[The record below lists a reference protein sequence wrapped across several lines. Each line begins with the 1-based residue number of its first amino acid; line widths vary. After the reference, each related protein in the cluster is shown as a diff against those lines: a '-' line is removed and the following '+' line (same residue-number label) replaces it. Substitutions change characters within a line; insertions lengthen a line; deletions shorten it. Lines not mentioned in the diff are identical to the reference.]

1 MKADVADSEQ
11 VVAAFEQVRERF
23 GPVLVLVNN
32 AGVRED
38 GLAIRMSADEWEHV
52 VDVNLNGAFHCTRR
66 ALDDMLK
73 ARWGR
78 VVNVSSV
85 VAERGNP
92 GQANY
97 AAAKAGLLGFTRT
110 LAREMG
116 RKGITVN
123 AVTPGVIETD
133 MTDGRRRRPEE
144 GGPGRP
150 GRAAPTR
157 SPPPISF
164 LVSEDAAYV
173 NGATLAVDGG
183 LGAHERASTTEQEQ
197 TRRNDTM
204 ANVPNDQDVLGGIRE
219 ELAAIKVPGAEEAA
233 PESTW
238 NDLDVDSLDLVEVVK
253 ALEDRYEIQIADGR
267 LKSIA
272 TVGDAVSLVQ
282 ELVREKEGVSA

>member
-1 MKADVADSEQ
+1 MSAPDGGCALVTGGSRGIGAAIAERLRGDGWNVATLSRGGNGADVKADVSDSEQ
-11 VVAAFEQVRERF
+11 VVAAFEQLRERF

-32 AGVRED
+32 AGVRQD
-38 GLAIRMSADEWEHV
+38 GLAIRMSADEWETV
-52 VDVNLNGAFHCTRR
+52 VDVNLN
-66 ALDDMLK
+66 

-133 MTDGRRRRPEE
+133 MTTDVADDLKKAVPAGRV
-144 GGPGRP
+144 GRP
-150 GRAAPTR
+150 DEVAAA
-157 SPPPISF
+157 ISF

-183 LGAHERASTTEQEQ
+183 LGA
-197 TRRNDTM
+197 
-204 ANVPNDQDVLGGIRE
+204 
-219 ELAAIKVPGAEEAA
+219 
-233 PESTW
+233 
-238 NDLDVDSLDLVEVVK
+238 
-253 ALEDRYEIQIADGR
+253 
-267 LKSIA
+267 
-272 TVGDAVSLVQ
+272 
-282 ELVREKEGVSA
+282 

>member
-1 MKADVADSEQ
+1 MPDRARNNGHDGCALVTGGTRGIGAAIAERLRGDGWNVATLSRNGNGADVKADVADSEQ

-32 AGVRED
+32 AGVRQD

-78 VVNVSSV
+78 VVNISSV

-133 MTDGRRRRPEE
+133 MTTDVADDLRKAVPAGRV
-144 GGPGRP
+144 GRP
-150 GRAAPTR
+150 DEVAAA
-157 SPPPISF
+157 ISF

-183 LGAHERASTTEQEQ
+183 LGA
-197 TRRNDTM
+197 
-204 ANVPNDQDVLGGIRE
+204 
-219 ELAAIKVPGAEEAA
+219 
-233 PESTW
+233 
-238 NDLDVDSLDLVEVVK
+238 
-253 ALEDRYEIQIADGR
+253 
-267 LKSIA
+267 
-272 TVGDAVSLVQ
+272 
-282 ELVREKEGVSA
+282 